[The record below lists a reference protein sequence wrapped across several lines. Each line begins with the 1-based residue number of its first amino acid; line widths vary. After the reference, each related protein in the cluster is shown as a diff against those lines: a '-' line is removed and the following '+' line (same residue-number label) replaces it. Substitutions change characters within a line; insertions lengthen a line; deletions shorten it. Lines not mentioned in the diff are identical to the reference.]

1 MGLAIGMP
9 ELLSMLTAELNN
21 LPDERKP
28 SNNTKY
34 TVEEALLSA
43 FSVFFMQSRSFLDH
57 QRLMKSQKGK
67 DNAQS
72 LFGIENIPCDNQ
84 IRTLLDLVPA
94 STVFGVFRSVYN
106 GLSKTG
112 NLSPYRCFGGGFLLT
127 LDGTEYFSSK
137 KIHCSHC
144 CHRTHKNGSTTYFH
158 AAVTPVL
165 VAPGCPQ
172 VISLEPEFITPQD
185 GHDKQDCE
193 NAAAKRWIAA
203 HPRDPKDPP
212 VTLLGDDLYCNQ
224 PICETVLDYGYHFI
238 FVCKQTSHREL
249 YDWVDY
255 LERIGEVQTL
265 TQFEIRG
272 RKRLSYHYR
281 FVNKIPL
288 RATQPAMEVNWCE
301 VTVTDTSDEKTLYYN
316 AFATCHEIDEQNV
329 AEIVTAGRARWKVEN
344 EGNNILKTKGYHLE
358 HNFGHGQNHLAE
370 LLFCLN
376 LLAYLFHTSLDL
388 VHITYRAVRDLL
400 VTRQTFFNDV
410 RALTRYLWF
419 ESWQTLLEFM
429 LIEGKAPDGVN
440 SS

>member
-1 MGLAIGMP
+1 MGLAIGIP
-9 ELLSMLTAELNN
+9 ELLSMLTAELDD

-28 SNNTKY
+28 SNNSKY

-43 FSVFFMQSRSFLDH
+43 ISAFFMQSRSFLAH
-57 QRLMKSQKGK
+57 QRLMKSQKGR
-67 DNAQS
+67 DNAAS
-72 LFGIENIPCDNQ
+72 LFGIERIPCDNQ
-84 IRTLLDLVPA
+84 IRNLLDLVPA
-94 STVFGVFRSVYN
+94 STVFGVFRSVYD

-112 NLSPYRCFGGGFLLT
+112 HIQPYQCFDGELLLT

-144 CHRTHKNGSTTYFH
+144 CHRTHKNGSTTYYH

-165 VAPGCPQ
+165 VAPGRPQ

-185 GHDKQDCE
+185 GYDKQDCE

-203 HPRDPKDPP
+203 HPLNREDPP

-224 PICETVLDYGYHFI
+224 PICETALDYGYHFI
-238 FVCKQTSHREL
+238 FVCKPTSHREL

-255 LERIGEVQTL
+255 LDRIGEMRTL

-272 RKRLSYHYR
+272 KKRLSYQYR

-288 RATQPAMEVNWCE
+288 RATQPTMEVNWCE
-301 VTVTDTSDEKTLYYN
+301 VTITDTSNQKT
-316 AFATCHEIDEQNV
+316 F
-329 AEIVTAGRARWKVEN
+329 
-344 EGNNILKTKGYHLE
+344 
-358 HNFGHGQNHLAE
+358 
-370 LLFCLN
+370 
-376 LLAYLFHTSLDL
+376 LDL
-388 VHITYRAVRDLL
+388 VQITYQQVRSML
-400 VTRQTFFNDV
+400 VTRQTFFNDL

-419 ESWQTLLEFM
+419 ESWQTLFEFM
-429 LIEGKAPDGVN
+429 LSEGKTAEGIN

>member
-1 MGLAIGMP
+1 MSLAIGMP
-9 ELLSMLTAELNN
+9 ELLLMLTDELDD
-21 LPDERKP
+21 LPDER
-28 SNNTKY
+28 SSGNNTKY
-34 TVEEALLSA
+34 TVEEAIKSA
-43 FSVFFMQSRSFLDH
+43 FSVFFMQSPSFLDH
-57 QRLMKSQKGK
+57 QRLMKSHKGR
-67 DNAQS
+67 DNANS
-72 LFGIENIPCDNQ
+72 LFGIESIPCDNQ
-84 IRTLLDLVPA
+84 IRTLLDPVPA
-94 STVFGVFRSVYN
+94 STVFGVFRSVYG

-112 NLSPYRCFGGGFLLT
+112 TLSPYRCFQGEFLLT

-165 VAPGCPQ
+165 VAPGRPQ
-172 VISLEPEFITPQD
+172 VIGLEPEFITPQD

-193 NAAAKRWIAA
+193 NAAAKRWITA
-203 HPRDPKDPP
+203 HPRDPQDPP

-224 PICETVLDYGYHFI
+224 PICETALAHGYNFI
-238 FVCKQTSHREL
+238 FVCKQTSHSEL

-255 LERIGEVQTL
+255 LERVAEVKTL

-281 FVNKIPL
+281 FVKRIPL

-301 VTVTDTSDEKTLYYN
+301 VTVTDTSDQKTLYYN

-329 AEIVTAGRARWKVEN
+329 TEIVTAGRARWKVEN

-358 HNFGHGQNHLAE
+358 PNFGHGQNNLAE

-376 LLAYLFHTSLDL
+376 LLAYLFHTTLDL
-388 VHITYRAVRDLL
+388 IHITYRTVRSML
-400 VTRQTFFNDV
+400 VTRQTFFNDL

-419 ESWQTLLEFM
+419 EGWQALFEFM
-429 LIEGKAPDGVN
+429 LREGKPRELID